1 MLGIACLLS
10 HFLSANVQCFVDA
23 GLLWTSVRTLS
34 MLGSSERCSMRY
46 NFLMGVSKTLLLA
59 SRAIRP
65 PKRLARQTWI
75 LSRPRER
82 ERESRSSSS
91 SSSGG
96 RSSSSSSGSGNGSS
110 SRRRSSSSEVVAIV
124 VVVVAACRRFGARL
138 GYHVAHL
145 AFQNLL

>member
-82 ERESRSSSS
+82 ERA
-91 SSSGG
+91 G
-96 RSSSSSSGSGNGSS
+96 
-110 SRRRSSSSEVVAIV
+110 VVVVV
-124 VVVVAACRRFGARL
+124 VVVVA
-138 GYHVAHL
+138 VAV
-145 AFQNLL
+145 AVAVVMVVVVVVVVVVVK